1 MNYIH
6 TFVEWFWS
14 CSSSGDVNIVQLI
27 LTLGLTM
34 INAMYLFGVY
44 RILTRKTFY
53 AKRYNITLSAVA
65 LITASIIFTVQTDV
79 VLSLGVIGAL
89 AIVRFRTAIKDPLDI
104 VFLFWAVVIG
114 ICCGAHMAEIAIM
127 LSAILTILIFYLE
140 GSSVRQGYGLLILEC
155 DKNVSKD
162 DVQKELQRECKRF
175 KIKKTDLEC
184 SKGIIVAEVVV
195 KKELQLLQKL
205 QEIAGVTSISLI
217 AHEGEHNY

>member
-1 MNYIH
+1 MSYMS
-6 TFVEWFWS
+6 TFIGWFLEHFTS
-14 CSSSGDVNIVQLI
+14 ETVDMVQLC
-27 LTLGLTM
+27 LTLGLTTV
-34 INAMYLFGVY
+34 NAVCLFLIY
-44 RILTRKTFY
+44 RTLSRKTFY
-53 AKRYNITLSAVA
+53 AKRYNITLAGVA
-65 LITASIIFTVQTDV
+65 LITAAIIFTVQADV

-104 VFLFWAVVIG
+104 VFLFWSVVIG

-175 KIKKTDLEC
+175 KIKTTDLEC
-184 SKGIIVAEVVV
+184 SKGKIVAEVVV